1 MAQCAGDSDPHQDV
15 FPADGL
21 HRSVQPD
28 YSVELQQCDR
38 CGGIVEIDLSS
49 HDRVLHRL
57 RERVGVDLG
66 AEGECE
72 RRAHR
77 TLDDLVQARGIG
89 PEDFVAVGIVP
100 EDLFSLRDQGRIER
114 PERVAVVL

>member
-1 MAQCAGDSDPHQDV
+1 MPGAKELSTCEWHSAQVIPT
-15 FPADGL
+15 
-21 HRSVQPD
+21 RT
-28 YSVELQQCDR
+28 R
-38 CGGIVEIDLSS
+38 TSS
-49 HDRVLHRL
+49 PPMVSTVPCSPDRVLHRL

-89 PEDFVAVGIVP
+89 PEDFVAVGIVA